1 MIVHAQ
7 QLNNAV
13 AALRPATGYDFLI
26 HEPAEAYHART
37 GEYLS
42 SHLLADF
49 RRCPQLYTRHRQKQ
63 ASQERQ
69 PALVMGQAAHALIL
83 EGRAAFDALFAVGG
97 PINPRTQKP
106 FDSQSQ
112 AYRDWEEAQGKI
124 GLSAT
129 DFAKLESMTASVRA
143 HEAARSLLAR
153 GVAEGVVRT
162 RYAGVPCQI
171 RMDWF
176 DLTVGIVDLKTCD
189 DLTWFAAD
197 AKRYGYLYQLAFYR
211 AVLAAVIG
219 VYVPVHLLAVEK
231 KEPYRTGVWK
241 LDPDA
246 LQVAQR
252 ENEAAIAWLQVCQT
266 RDVWPT
272 GYEDVRIFDAF

>member
-1 MIVHAQ
+1 MI
-7 QLNNAV
+7 
-13 AALRPATGYDFLI
+13 
-26 HEPAEAYHART
+26 
-37 GEYLS
+37 
-42 SHLLADF
+42 
-49 RRCPQLYTRHRQKQ
+49 
-63 ASQERQ
+63 
-69 PALVMGQAAHALIL
+69 
-83 EGRAAFDALFAVGG
+83 
-97 PINPRTQKP
+97 PI
-106 FDSQSQ
+106 
-112 AYRDWEEAQGKI
+112 
-124 GLSAT
+124 
-129 DFAKLESMTASVRA
+129 
-143 HEAARSLLAR
+143 
-153 GVAEGVVRT
+153 AEGVVRT

-176 DLTVGIVDLKTCD
+176 DLSVGIVDLKTCD

-219 VYVPVHLLAVEK
+219 VYVPVHLLVVEK